1 MAQVKIYGHAG
12 FLHGQQLHISD
23 AIHAVSMQVL
33 GLPEGKRFHRF
44 FSLAAEDFI
53 HPADRSTAYLILEIH
68 LFQGRQPATLR
79 QYIRQLQINL
89 GEAIN
94 LAANDLEV
102 TLIET
107 PAAHW
112 GIRGQLGDELR
123 LNYEVT
129 K

>member
-1 MAQVKIYGHAG
+1 MAQVKIYGHAAYLTAHRQG
-12 FLHGQQLHISD
+12 ISD
-23 AIHAVSMQVL
+23 AIHAASMQVL
-33 GLPEGKRFHRF
+33 GLPEVKRFHRF
-44 FSLAAEDFI
+44 FSLAAEDFV

-79 QYIRQLQINL
+79 QYIRQLQSNL
-89 GEAIN
+89 GQGID
-94 LAANDLEV
+94 LPPNDLEV

-112 GIRGQLGDELR
+112 GLRGQLGDELQ

>member
-23 AIHAVSMQVL
+23 AIHAASMQVL

-44 FSLAAEDFI
+44 FPLAAEDFI

-68 LFQGRQPATLR
+68 LFRGVSQRHF
-79 QYIRQLQINL
+79 
-89 GEAIN
+89 
-94 LAANDLEV
+94 AN
-102 TLIET
+102 TSGNSRSIWARPLILPRT
-107 PAAHW
+107 IW
-112 GIRGQLGDELR
+112 
-123 LNYEVT
+123 